1 MNAASLPYTLELLL
15 AELAVGTLA
24 AVTLFDARGSV
35 TAGYVKTG
43 AVTVSSLAA
52 LALWI
57 GFAGLAPDGE
67 IEGYTLSP
75 AWLTPFR
82 AALAAFAALSVLHA
96 WASFSGRRR
105 ASLWAGTAGSAA
117 GAGALAALAGVVA
130 PPAWSYAGVVAST
143 LASAAALGG
152 ALAAMT
158 WGHWYLT
165 NSGLP
170 QRPLEEM
177 SLLLLAALGAQ
188 LALVAVALVA
198 PVRDAPFTD
207 SAFGLELEENPAL
220 WLRVAVGLLFPGLLA
235 WLAWRAASIRGM
247 MSATGLLYIALG
259 AVLAGALLARGLLF
273 STGAAV

>member
-35 TAGYVKTG
+35 TSGYVKTG
-43 AVTVSSLAA
+43 AVMVGALAA

-57 GFAGLAPDGE
+57 ALTAIAPDRE
-67 IEGYTLSP
+67 IEGYALSSGWI
-75 AWLTPFR
+75 APFR
-82 AALAAFAALSVLHA
+82 AALGAFAALSALHVY
-96 WASFSGRRR
+96 ASFSERRP
-105 ASLWAGTAGSAA
+105 ASLWTGTLGSIA
-117 GAGALAALAGVVA
+117 GAGALVAFAGVVA

-152 ALAAMT
+152 ALGAMT

-170 QRPLEEM
+170 KRPLEEM
-177 SLLLLAALGAQ
+177 SLLLLAALAVQ
-188 LALVAVALVA
+188 LALVAVALAA
-198 PVRDAPFTD
+198 PVRTAPFTD
-207 SAFGLELEENPAL
+207 SAFGVDLEANPAL
-220 WLRVAVGLLFPGLLA
+220 WLRVAVGLIFPALLS
-235 WLAWRAASIRGM
+235 WFAWRAAAIRGM

-259 AVLAGALLARGLLF
+259 AVLAGAVLARGLLF

>member
-24 AVTLFDARGSV
+24 AVTLFDARRSV
-35 TAGYVKTG
+35 TTGYVKTG
-43 AVTVSSLAA
+43 ALTVSSLAV
-52 LALWI
+52 LALWV
-57 GFAGLAPDGE
+57 GFAGIAPDGE

-82 AALAAFAALSVLHA
+82 AALGTFVALSALHTY
-96 WASFSGRRR
+96 ASFTERRR
-105 ASLWAGTAGSAA
+105 ASLWTGTAGSVA
-117 GAGALAALAGVVA
+117 GAGALAAFAGVVA

-170 QRPLEEM
+170 KRPLEEM

-188 LALVAVALVA
+188 LGLVVVALVA

-207 SAFGLELEENPAL
+207 SAFGLELEANPAL